1 MKCAL
6 EMKIAVVE
14 KITKE
19 EEEKRLAKQREM
31 ERKMQ
36 EYLNHLSYF
45 NKEIESAL
53 LEGNGLAEILIDKAD
68 FSNDGY
74 YQIVYQYYYSAAM
87 RKQKKPYW
95 TLGISNNFK
104 FNLTHYCDYLRQHCY
119 EVEVIPFSYRGYSS
133 TGKSTMTVS
142 CYKLIVKI
150 PN

>member
-1 MKCAL
+1 MNCAL

-14 KITKE
+14 KIAKE
-19 EEEKRLAKQREM
+19 EEEKRLAKQREI

-36 EYLNHLSYF
+36 EYLNNLSYF
-45 NKEIESAL
+45 NKKVELAL
-53 LEGNGLAEILIDKAD
+53 LEGNGIAEILIDKVG

-74 YQIVYQYYYSAAM
+74 YQMVYQYYYNSAM
-87 RKQKKPYW
+87 EKQKKPYW
-95 TLGISNNFK
+95 SVGIWNSLK
-104 FNLTHYCDYLRQHCY
+104 FNLAHYCEYLRQHCY